1 MKKCYLILFLF
12 LSCLFIHAQKFISID
27 DKAFNWGGKV
37 GFNSTF
43 PIINSLEISDV
54 EAKDIRLQYKVGYLA
69 AVFCRINMN
78 KFFMQPS
85 LAWHYSEGDIR
96 FNISQETDN
105 SINSGVQPS
114 PHVPGNQLKYR
125 TATLEMPIMI
135 GYYLVKEGPYALSMM
150 VGPNIKYNYK
160 TRYTTNFT
168 DSPREYSSDSTP
180 YGINIA
186 TGLGVSIWRL
196 FFDFTYEFGL
206 NHVESDF
213 KEIKTN
219 LPPEGN
225 ITINKRTNVMSFSL
239 GVLF

>member
-1 MKKCYLILFLF
+1 MKKCCLILL
-12 LSCLFIHAQKFISID
+12 LSFSCVFIYAQKFISID

-43 PIINSLEISDV
+43 PIINSLEIEDV
-54 EAKDIRLQYKVGYLA
+54 KATDIRVQYKVGYLGA
-69 AVFCRINMN
+69 LFCRVNIN
-78 KFFMQPS
+78 KFFVQPS
-85 LAWHYSEGDIR
+85 VSWRYSEGDIR
-96 FNISQETDN
+96 FNIPQEVNN
-105 SINSGVQPS
+105 SLTAGQAS
-114 PHVPGNQLKYR
+114 PHIPGNQLKYK
-125 TATLEMPIMI
+125 TATLELPVMI

-160 TRYTTNFT
+160 TRYTTNFS

-206 NHVESDF
+206 NHIESDF
-213 KEIKTN
+213 KEIKTH

-225 ITINKRTNVMSFSL
+225 MTINKRTNVMSFSL
-239 GVLF
+239 GFLF

>member
-1 MKKCYLILFLF
+1 MKKIYLISLLLFY
-12 LSCLFIHAQKFISID
+12 CLFGYAQKFINID

-43 PIINSLEISDV
+43 PIINSLEIHDIGA
-54 EAKDIRLQYKVGYLA
+54 EDIRVQYKVGYLA
-69 AVFCRINMN
+69 AIFCRVNIN

-85 LAWHYSEGDIR
+85 LSWRYSEGDIR
-96 FNISQETDN
+96 FSIPSDLDN
-105 SINSGVQPS
+105 SISTSLPPS
-114 PHVPGNQLKYR
+114 QVPRNQLKYR
-125 TATLEMPIMI
+125 SATLELPVMI
-135 GYYLVKEGPYALSMM
+135 GYYLVKEGPYALSLM
-150 VGPNIKYNYK
+150 VGPSIKYNYK

-206 NHVESDF
+206 NHVESNF

-219 LPPEGN
+219 IPDEGN
-225 ITINKRTNVMSFSL
+225 ITINKRTNLMSFSL
-239 GVLF
+239 GFLF